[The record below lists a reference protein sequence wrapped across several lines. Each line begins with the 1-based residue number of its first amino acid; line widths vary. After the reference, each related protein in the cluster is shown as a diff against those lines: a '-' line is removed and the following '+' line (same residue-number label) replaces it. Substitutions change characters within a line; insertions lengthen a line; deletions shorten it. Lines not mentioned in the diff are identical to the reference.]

1 MNNVDAIRHLM
12 IWHHRGLFDDDQF
25 IEDVTPF
32 ATALGYTESDIAD
45 LLHIVNC
52 ARDLRG
58 VIDGFTFFRSIS

>member
-1 MNNVDAIRHLM
+1 M

-25 IEDVTPF
+25 IKDVMPYAET
-32 ATALGYTESDIAD
+32 LGYTDSDIAD

-58 VIDGFTFFRSIS
+58 VIDGYAFFQSIS